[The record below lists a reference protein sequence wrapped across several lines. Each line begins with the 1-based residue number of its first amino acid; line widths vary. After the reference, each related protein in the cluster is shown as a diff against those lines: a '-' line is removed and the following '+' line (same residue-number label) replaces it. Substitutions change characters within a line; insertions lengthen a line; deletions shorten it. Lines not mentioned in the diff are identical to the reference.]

1 MWIDHQFPRLA
12 TEGYEITSDPTDDY
26 NCIAYAAGDTT
37 AWWSHIP
44 GYRWPNATRTPSVN
58 SLMQVFN
65 GLGFELCDDAREERG
80 FEKIALYA
88 KGGHWTHAAIQ
99 LPGGAWSSKLGP
111 DEDIRHR
118 DPESLSGEAYGQVYC
133 VMRRPKP
140 EIEPPR

>member
-1 MWIDHQFPRLA
+1 MWIDDQFPQLA
-12 TEGYEITSDPTDDY
+12 AESYEITSDPTDDY

-37 AWWSHIP
+37 AWWSHIL
-44 GYRWPNATRTPSVN
+44 GYRWPNASRTPSVN

-80 FEKIALYA
+80 FEKIAIYA

-118 DPESLSGEAYGQVYC
+118 DPESLSGEAYGQVHC
-133 VMRRPKP
+133 IMRRP
-140 EIEPPR
+140 RM